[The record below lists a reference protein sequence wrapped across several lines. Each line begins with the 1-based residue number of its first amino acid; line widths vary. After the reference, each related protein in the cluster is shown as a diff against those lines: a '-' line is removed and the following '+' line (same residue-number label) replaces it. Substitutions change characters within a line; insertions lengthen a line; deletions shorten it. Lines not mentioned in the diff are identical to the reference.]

1 MTSYAHPSAAK
12 QRQALHE
19 ALQKG
24 PITTLFARNNLSIA
38 HPAGRIC
45 ELRSSGLAI
54 RTLKAWEPDIC
65 GTLHL
70 VAKYVLVGC
79 DHG

>member
-24 PITTLFARNNLSIA
+24 PITTLFARNSLSIA

-45 ELRSSGLAI
+45 ELRASGIAI
-54 RTLKAWEPDIC
+54 RTLKTWEPDNC
-65 GTLHL
+65 GAFHL
-70 VAKYVLVGC
+70 VAKYTLVGNK
-79 DHG
+79 HE